1 MKSFKE
7 FLNEDAPANAVSG
20 GAVAGLGVGPDG
32 EPGVSQKAHKNYKK
46 KNKKEYRVAMGM
58 IS

>member
-7 FLNEDAPANAVSG
+7 FINEDAPVNAAGG
-20 GAVAGLGVGPDG
+20 GAIAGIGVGPDG
-32 EPGVSQKAHKNYKK
+32 EPGVSPKAHKKHKK
-46 KNKKEYRVAMGM
+46 KNKKEYRVAMDM

>member
-1 MKSFKE
+1 MKTFKE
-7 FLNEDAPANAVSG
+7 FINEDAPVNAVSG
-20 GAVAGLGVGPDG
+20 GAIAGIGVGPDG
-32 EPGVSQKAHKNYKK
+32 EPGVSSKVHKKYKK